1 MAAESRRMRAMAS
14 SVPGARGRQTA
25 AFSGLVRSWKG
36 YVVGVIAL
44 LGRLLVQSVTA

>member
-1 MAAESRRMRAMAS
+1 MAS
-14 SVPGARGRQTA
+14 TVPGARGRQTA
-25 AFSGLVRSWKG
+25 AFSGLLRSWKG